1 LVKQKCEKGP
11 KWGSGDTNAES
22 IFKRLGRTTRPKAND
37 TRTGAVIDWGEPQRG
52 HGGQA
57 QLSKG
62 CKSDDEVV
70 EAIDTAM
77 KGAMEA
83 KDGATSKVDFVWA
96 RLRELEISRG
106 WWDDA
111 KTPDVELIRQNALQR
126 LGLLKN
132 DEDEVEV
139 KGTDL
144 GNAVSRTINHI
155 TQIYDSLPRCT
166 ALVVYSG
173 TGDPREIRRLQTMQQ
188 QYRREYATKNW
199 DNLSVKWTDTEVQAL
214 SQACQ
219 DARNGV
225 GFIVVK

>member
-1 LVKQKCEKGP
+1 MSENFYDDVDPIE
-11 KWGSGDTNAES
+11 TNDWMQSIES
-22 IFKRLGRTTRPKAND
+22 
-37 TRTGAVIDWGEPQRG
+37 VI
-52 HGGQA
+52 
-57 QLSKG
+57 K
-62 CKSDDEVV
+62 
-70 EAIDTAM
+70 
-77 KGAMEA
+77 
-83 KDGATSKVDFVWA
+83 KDGIKRARFLIEKVLQQSKINKSNFFKCFFTSNYVNT
-96 RLRELEISRG
+96 I
-106 WWDDA
+106 
-111 KTPDVELIRQNALQR
+111 
-126 LGLLKN
+126 N

-144 GNAVSRTINHI
+144 GKAVSGTINHI
-155 TQIYDSLPRCT
+155 TQVYDSLPRCT